1 MKILGID
8 PGTVATGY
16 GVVEAA
22 RGGLLRLVCQG
33 VVRPG
38 PRLPLSGRLNEIAV
52 GLNSIM
58 ALHAPDAVAIE
69 TVFYAVN
76 AKSAITLAH
85 ARGVAML
92 ISAQA
97 AVPVYE
103 YAPRSIKLSVT
114 GYGNAEKEQVQKMI
128 GIILKT
134 KEVTEPDAA
143 DALAA
148 ALCHINHSAGVAGA
162 KGLCPAAAV

>member
-16 GVVEAA
+16 GVIEALK
-22 RGGLLRLVCQG
+22 GGSLRLVCSG

-38 PRLPLSGRLNEIAV
+38 SRLPLSVRLNEIAV
-52 GLNSIM
+52 GLNSII
-58 ALHAPDAVAIE
+58 AGHCPDAVAIE
-69 TVFYAVN
+69 SVFHSVN

-92 ISAQA
+92 ASAQA
-97 AVPVYE
+97 SIPVYE

-114 GYGNAEKEQVQKMI
+114 GYGNAAKEQVQKMI
-128 GIILKT
+128 GIMLKNT
-134 KEVTEPDAA
+134 EVREPDAA
-143 DALAA
+143 DALAV
-148 ALCHINHSAGVAGA
+148 ALCHINHSTGIAGVR
-162 KGLCPAAAV
+162 GLSPKAAV